1 MFPFDRLL
9 KKDNERGLIVIVLI
23 SYRFPGSFGEVTYSR
38 FVLAKPYG
46 FVSRFTR
53 LVANQRF
60 APRFAL
66 TWSRVARFCFPLRTY
81 LVANQRFAPR
91 FGWSE
96 GNLHSILTYLKI
108 PRFFLPSF
116 SSLFDDEE

>member
-60 APRFAL
+60 APRF
-66 TWSRVARFCFPLRTY
+66 
-81 LVANQRFAPR
+81 
-91 FGWSE
+91 GWSE